1 MTPIAIG
8 TLGLIVLVVLLVL
21 RVPIGAALASV
32 SIAGIWMIRGERPAL
47 TVLGN
52 IPYDFI
58 SKWTL
63 SAVPMFILMGAIAS
77 HTGLTRSLFSAARL
91 WMGRLPGG
99 LAVATNVAGAGFAAA
114 SGSSLATTASM
125 ARIAVPEM
133 LRLKYEPGLATG
145 VAAAVGTLGALIPP
159 SIIMV
164 IYAVFAEI
172 SVGKML
178 IGGLIPG
185 IITAIA
191 YASLI
196 IVRASINPELAP
208 ALPKGSVT
216 WRERW
221 ESLLHVWPL
230 PLLVFGV
237 VGGIYSGLVTATE
250 AGAIG
255 AALAIL
261 IGLLQR
267 TMTWTVLKDSLV
279 ETARTTAMIFF
290 IVIGASLFATFLSLS
305 QLPGVISAMVL
316 ETTDNPLIIVLIAAA
331 IYLVLG
337 CFLDSVGVL
346 LLTLP
351 VLLPIF
357 DAAGIHP
364 IWVGVILVKFL
375 EIGLLTP
382 PVGLNVFVVK
392 GVLGDQVTLGTIFRG
407 VSWFLLAEAVVMTLL
422 IAFPDIILFLPNL
435 VQ

>member
-1 MTPIAIG
+1 
-8 TLGLIVLVVLLVL
+8 
-21 RVPIGAALASV
+21 
-32 SIAGIWMIRGERPAL
+32 
-47 TVLGN
+47 
-52 IPYDFI
+52 
-58 SKWTL
+58 
-63 SAVPMFILMGAIAS
+63 
-77 HTGLTRSLFSAARL
+77 
-91 WMGRLPGG
+91 
-99 LAVATNVAGAGFAAA
+99 
-114 SGSSLATTASM
+114 
-125 ARIAVPEM
+125 
-133 LRLKYEPGLATG
+133 
-145 VAAAVGTLGALIPP
+145 
-159 SIIMV
+159 
-164 IYAVFAEI
+164 
-172 SVGKML
+172 
-178 IGGLIPG
+178 
-185 IITAIA
+185 
-191 YASLI
+191 
-196 IVRASINPELAP
+196 
-208 ALPKGSVT
+208 
-216 WRERW
+216 
-221 ESLLHVWPL
+221 
-230 PLLVFGV
+230 
-237 VGGIYSGLVTATE
+237 
-250 AGAIG
+250 
-255 AALAIL
+255 
-261 IGLLQR
+261 
-267 TMTWTVLKDSLV
+267 
-279 ETARTTAMIFF
+279 MIFF